1 MDISNVLN
9 VKNIKLNMMAKSK
22 EEAIEELTDL
32 LVQDGAVIN
41 KEDFLKDVW
50 LREEQGSTGFENHIA
65 IPHGKSSGVARTA
78 LAMGRTQYE
87 IPWETMDGSD
97 VRCIILFA
105 VCLVDQNATHIRL
118 LSQVSGSLADEEII
132 EKLLQENDPQKIID
146 LLNAENESANAYRH
160 YHLCHS
166 MAIKSLLEN
175 RYEYCR
181 NYSLYCWHCPY
192 LYRAKEN

>member
-87 IPWETMDGSD
+87 ISWETMDGSD

-146 LLNAENESANAYRH
+146 LLNAENESANA
-160 YHLCHS
+160 
-166 MAIKSLLEN
+166 
-175 RYEYCR
+175 
-181 NYSLYCWHCPY
+181 
-192 LYRAKEN
+192 

>member
-9 VKNIKLNMMAKSK
+9 VKSIKLNMMAKSK
-22 EEAIEELTDL
+22 EEAIVELTDL

-146 LLNAENESANAYRH
+146 LLNAENESANA
-160 YHLCHS
+160 
-166 MAIKSLLEN
+166 
-175 RYEYCR
+175 
-181 NYSLYCWHCPY
+181 
-192 LYRAKEN
+192 

>member
-22 EEAIEELTDL
+22 EEAIEELADL
-32 LVQDGAVIN
+32 LVLDGAVIN
-41 KEDFLKDVW
+41 KDIFLKDVW

-78 LAMGRTQYE
+78 LAIGRTQHQ

-118 LSQVSGSLADEEII
+118 LSQVSGSLADEEIV
-132 EKLLQENDPQKIID
+132 EKLLKEDSPQSIID
-146 LLNAENESANAYRH
+146 LLNAEGASA
-160 YHLCHS
+160 
-166 MAIKSLLEN
+166 
-175 RYEYCR
+175 
-181 NYSLYCWHCPY
+181 
-192 LYRAKEN
+192 

>member
-22 EEAIEELTDL
+22 EEAIEELTNL

-146 LLNAENESANAYRH
+146 LLNAENESANA
-160 YHLCHS
+160 
-166 MAIKSLLEN
+166 
-175 RYEYCR
+175 
-181 NYSLYCWHCPY
+181 
-192 LYRAKEN
+192 

>member
-78 LAMGRTQYE
+78 LAMGRTQYA

-146 LLNAENESANAYRH
+146 LLNAENESANA
-160 YHLCHS
+160 
-166 MAIKSLLEN
+166 
-175 RYEYCR
+175 
-181 NYSLYCWHCPY
+181 
-192 LYRAKEN
+192 